1 LENLDVPSIVGLCRN
16 DLTADQVH
24 LRACPDLQD
33 WMARTAACQQ
43 APDGQ
48 IWTQMDEIFRL

>member
-1 LENLDVPSIVGLCRN
+1 MWASIAGLCRN
-16 DLTADQVH
+16 DLTADRAH
-24 LRACPDLQD
+24 LRARPDLQD